1 MKPRNNM
8 SKKGFFVHKLCII
21 IGFSLIIVSILGYL
35 QYTGR
40 LALFGGNTTNT
51 TITTTTTKGTTTVK
65 TTTTEGTTTVKT
77 TTTIATTTVKTT
89 TTSST
94 TTTVSP
100 TDHVVFSEVFYD
112 TPGDESDEEWIEL
125 YNPTEESV
133 DLSGLKINDNSG
145 TYTIPDGTSIA
156 DEEYLVIARN
166 ETGFEDLYG
175 FSPDLIFSGL
185 TLANEEGDVLR
196 LKNGTEE
203 IDMVAWENYVD
214 GWDLDADESE
224 SIQRDPSYKDTDT
237 DNDWI
242 ISTDPDPEPGGLI
255 TSTSTTTT
263 TSTSTTT
270 GSTTTS
276 TSTTTTGTTTSIST
290 STSTST
296 TTTTVSPTD
305 HVVFSEVFYD
315 PIGSEPAQEWIELYN
330 PTDVTVDLTDWTIE
344 DNTGTYT
351 ISSATEM
358 NAGEYLIIAHNETA
372 FYNLYGFYP
381 SLSDFTLSLNNDGDQ
396 LTLKDGEETEV
407 DFVAWEKGYEG
418 AYPSWDV
425 KANEGESIQRDP
437 PNQDTDTSD
446 DWINNANPDPEPGG

>member
-133 DLSGLKINDNSG
+133 DLSGLTINDNSG
-145 TYTIPDGTSIA
+145 TYTIPDGITIA

-166 ETGFEDLYG
+166 ETAFEDLYG
-175 FSPDLIFSGL
+175 FSPDLSGL
-185 TLANEEGDVLR
+185 SLGLNNGGDYLR
-196 LKNGTEE
+196 LKDSTEE

-224 SIQRDPSYKDTDT
+224 SIQRDPSHKDTDT

-242 ISTDPDPEPGGLI
+242 INDDPDPEPGGLI
-255 TSTSTTTT
+255 TSTTTTTITTTTTEETTTTTETTSTRETTTSTESTTTT
-263 TSTSTTT
+263 TTPVGPYIGQIEPVEEWVEIISESEKNMTGWTLHDNNSVHVYPFPQDFLLLGSVKVYTEHGLDNSTDLYWNL
-270 GSTTTS
+270 
-276 TSTTTTGTTTSIST
+276 SIS
-290 STSTST
+290 
-296 TTTTVSPTD
+296 V
-305 HVVFSEVFYD
+305 
-315 PIGSEPAQEWIELYN
+315 W
-330 PTDVTVDLTDWTIE
+330 
-344 DNTGTYT
+344 
-351 ISSATEM
+351 
-358 NAGEYLIIAHNETA
+358 
-372 FYNLYGFYP
+372 
-381 SLSDFTLSLNNDGDQ
+381 NNDHDVA
-396 LTLKDGEETEV
+396 TLKD
-407 DFVAWEKGYEG
+407 DEG
-418 AYPSWDV
+418 TVIDQKSY
-425 KANEGESIQRDP
+425 
-437 PNQDTDTSD
+437 
-446 DWINNANPDPEPGG
+446 